1 METCV
6 ECGYPCTAGEYH
18 PYEYCVLVKA
28 GQDPKR
34 FVREVRA
41 ELLEALKR
49 IEVIGRGAR
58 PKISKGAIA
67 GDIARAAIAKAEG
80 KE

>member
-1 METCV
+1 V
-6 ECGYPCTAGEYH
+6 GEYH

-41 ELLEALKR
+41 ELLEALKGLF
-49 IEVIGRGAR
+49 EM
-58 PKISKGAIA
+58 IA
-67 GDIARAAIAKAEG
+67 NPIADPNRVETVKQAQQAIAKAEG
-80 KE
+80 GE